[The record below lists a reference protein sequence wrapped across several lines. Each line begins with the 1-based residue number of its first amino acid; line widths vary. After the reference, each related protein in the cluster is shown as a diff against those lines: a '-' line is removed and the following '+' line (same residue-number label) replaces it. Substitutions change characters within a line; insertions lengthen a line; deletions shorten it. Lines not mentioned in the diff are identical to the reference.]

1 MVAQV
6 KIIII
11 KPITVKRVSISIHTK
26 HNKNIIMDKK

>member
-1 MVAQV
+1 MVAQA

-11 KPITVKRVSISIHTK
+11 KRTTVKKAFILIHTK